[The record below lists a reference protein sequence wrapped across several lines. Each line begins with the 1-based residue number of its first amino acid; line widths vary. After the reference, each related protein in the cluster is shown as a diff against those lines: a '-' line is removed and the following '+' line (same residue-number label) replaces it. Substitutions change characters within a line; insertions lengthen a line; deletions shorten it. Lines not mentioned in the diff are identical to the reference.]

1 MDLKVWLERTGR
13 LGKLSK
19 KLSMRKITARLLLIT
34 AIITL
39 FNVGSGIFI
48 YVQNVSVAGS
58 IQDSEDLSRAERSYQ
73 GISNKLLK
81 VMLLM
86 VDAIENGKS
95 DATAIMK
102 DLEDLPAHMNEL
114 EKQLIEMDKR
124 YPPADEDGP
133 LYANQVGVLRL
144 ALDNLKD
151 TNTDTTGL
159 TAEEKSLRISSLI
172 SVYTV
177 ILNYSN
183 DTMHERLTH
192 DADITQNRL
201 NDDVSRANIIVLI
214 NVILLAV
221 LPAIMIFGVTQS
233 IKTGLAGITRRIRA
247 YGSND
252 FTSQEKLVRAD
263 EFGEIDQALAV
274 MGDNLRDTIRA
285 TLQVSESVLDVS
297 RNMDTMIGSNRKA
310 SEDVKGQVDLG
321 REALLSQYDDA
332 SSISAVTEQI
342 SASSQEIA
350 ASSEYINNDMRQM
363 KQSSQSGSQQ
373 MAGVVTM
380 VNETVEQFAKLSEA
394 FETMNDRYN
403 NVSKFLNGI
412 QDLNTQTNLLSLNA
426 SIESAR
432 AGEHGRGFAVVAEE
446 IRKLSSQTDSISK
459 QITKELSLIQND
471 VAVSSRTIGSF
482 ANVIHS
488 TRQAS
493 ETASGTFQAL
503 ESQSSVLSD
512 QMSEISTAISEIT
525 SGMTHIVS
533 AVDKLLN
540 TSTDVNGKM
549 EHMSELSVKQ
559 NDISDELRTLAEK
572 LTDSSQD
579 LKEKASVFKL

>member
-1 MDLKVWLERTGR
+1 MDLKAWLERAGR

-19 KLSMRKITARLLLIT
+19 KLSMRKITARLMLIT

-114 EKQLIEMDKR
+114 EKQLIEMDKQ

-263 EFGEIDQALAV
+263 EFGEIDQALAD
-274 MGDNLRDTIRA
+274 MGDNLRDTISA
-285 TLQVSESVLDVS
+285 TLQVSESVLVVS

-471 VAVSSRTIGSF
+471 VAASSRTIGSF

-572 LTDSSQD
+572 LTGSSQD

>member
-1 MDLKVWLERTGR
+1 M
-13 LGKLSK
+13 
-19 KLSMRKITARLLLIT
+19 LIT

-114 EKQLIEMDKR
+114 EKQLIEMDKQ

-263 EFGEIDQALAV
+263 EFGEIDQALAD
-274 MGDNLRDTIRA
+274 MGDNLRDTISA
-285 TLQVSESVLDVS
+285 TLQVSESVLVVS

-471 VAVSSRTIGSF
+471 VAASSRTIGSF

-572 LTDSSQD
+572 LTGSSQD

>member
-1 MDLKVWLERTGR
+1 MDLKVWLERAGR

-114 EKQLIEMDKR
+114 EKQLIEMDKQ

-177 ILNYSN
+177 VLNYSN

-263 EFGEIDQALAV
+263 EFGEIDQSLAD

-471 VAVSSRTIGSF
+471 VAASSRTIGSF

-572 LTDSSQD
+572 LTGSSQD

>member
-1 MDLKVWLERTGR
+1 MDLKVWLERAGR

-19 KLSMRKITARLLLIT
+19 KLSMRKITARLLFIT

-48 YVQNVSVAGS
+48 YVQNVSVANS
-58 IQDSEDLSRAERSYQ
+58 IEDSEELSRAERSYQ

-114 EKQLIEMDKR
+114 EKQLIEMDKQ
-124 YPPADEDGP
+124 YPPAVEDGP

-192 DADITQNRL
+192 DADITSNHL

-263 EFGEIDQALAV
+263 EFGEIDQALAD

-297 RNMDTMIGSNRKA
+297 RNMDMMIGSNRKA

-363 KQSSQSGSQQ
+363 KQSSQSGLQQ

-471 VAVSSRTIGSF
+471 VAASSRTIGSF

-493 ETASGTFQAL
+493 ETASGTFRAL

-525 SGMTHIVS
+525 SGMTHIVL

-572 LTDSSQD
+572 LTGSSQD